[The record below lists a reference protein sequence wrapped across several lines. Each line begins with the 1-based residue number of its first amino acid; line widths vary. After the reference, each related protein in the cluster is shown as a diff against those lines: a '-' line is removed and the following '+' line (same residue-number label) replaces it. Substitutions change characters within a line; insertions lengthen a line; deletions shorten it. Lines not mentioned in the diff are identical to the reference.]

1 MADEKLNTDAAAC
14 SGVVIGSAASGE
26 IFSAGP
32 VFNFSSAIYD
42 PPFR

>member
-1 MADEKLNTDAAAC
+1 
-14 SGVVIGSAASGE
+14 VIGSVASGE
-26 IFSAGP
+26 VFSAGP